1 MRKFK
6 AVVAIALAS
15 VMVAGFAGCGSSG
28 DAPAA
33 SSTDGNAEVG
43 TEEASDA
50 GTEGTSAET
59 AGSSDL
65 NVMIETPVESLDPQ
79 VAQDGTSLEVI
90 ANFTDGLTQMDA
102 DGQTINAL
110 AESYEISDD
119 GLTYTFHIR
128 EDANWSNG
136 TPVTANDFVFAWRRA
151 VDPAVASEYSY
162 MLSDI
167 GQVKNAAEII
177 AGERIRASWALRLWT
192 KRHSRL
198 N

>member
-28 DAPAA
+28 DTPAT

-65 NVMIETPVESLDPQ
+65 NVMIEC
-79 VAQDGTSLEVI
+79 
-90 ANFTDGLTQMDA
+90 
-102 DGQTINAL
+102 
-110 AESYEISDD
+110 
-119 GLTYTFHIR
+119 
-128 EDANWSNG
+128 
-136 TPVTANDFVFAWRRA
+136 RRYN
-151 VDPAVASEYSY
+151 PE
-162 MLSDI
+162 
-167 GQVKNAAEII
+167 
-177 AGERIRASWALRLWT
+177 
-192 KRHSRL
+192 HSGRQAF
-198 N
+198 

>member
-1 MRKFK
+1 
-6 AVVAIALAS
+6 
-15 VMVAGFAGCGSSG
+15 MVAGFAGCGSSG

-167 GQVKNAAEII
+167 GQGKKDRKSV
-177 AGERIRASWALRLWT
+177 G
-192 KRHSRL
+192 
-198 N
+198 

>member
-102 DGQTINAL
+102 DGQTINA
-110 AESYEISDD
+110 
-119 GLTYTFHIR
+119 
-128 EDANWSNG
+128 
-136 TPVTANDFVFAWRRA
+136 
-151 VDPAVASEYSY
+151 
-162 MLSDI
+162 
-167 GQVKNAAEII
+167 QAEIYDI
-177 AGERIRASWALRLWT
+177 
-192 KRHSRL
+192 
-198 N
+198 